1 MFLFTW
7 VFLIPKRKL
16 LSG

>member
-1 MFLFTW
+1 MFPFTW
-7 VFLIPKRKL
+7 GFLIPKRKL

>member
-1 MFLFTW
+1 LG
-7 VFLIPKRKL
+7 FLIPKRKL